1 MIQSAST
8 VAYERGSVVSAEIDL
23 SCDGVL
29 FDCDGVLVDS
39 TESGERA
46 WTQWAG
52 EFGLDP
58 ARVLDGVH
66 GRRSTETV
74 NLFLPVD
81 LHTRGLQ
88 RIEAIEIEGAATT
101 MPIAGAGRLLETL
114 PANWAV
120 VTSASEALVK
130 ARLAAAALPTPP
142 VLITA
147 DDVTTGKPAPDG
159 YLQAAARLGFAIG
172 RCAVAEDSEAGVR
185 AGLRAGAMHIVGIGE
200 RALSTEASIVVRD
213 LTGIRWS
220 NGALRLSDNLLR
232 YAARP

>member
-1 MIQSAST
+1 M
-8 VAYERGSVVSAEIDL
+8 SAEIDL
-23 SCDGVL
+23 TCDGVL

-46 WTQWAG
+46 WTRWAS

-58 ARVLDGVH
+58 TRVLDGVH

-81 LHTRGLQ
+81 LHAQGLQ

-101 MPIAGAGRLLETL
+101 MPIAGAGRLLKTL

-130 ARLAAAALPTPP
+130 ARLDAAALPTPP
-142 VLITA
+142 VLISA
-147 DDVTTGKPAPDG
+147 DDVTIGKPAPDG
-159 YLQAAARLGFAIG
+159 YLQAAARLGFAID
-172 RCAVAEDSEAGVR
+172 RCAVVEDSPAGVR
-185 AGLRAGAMHIVGIGE
+185 AGLQAGALHIVGVGE

-220 NGALRLSDNLLR
+220 YGALRLNDNLLR
-232 YAARP
+232 YAAHS

>member
-1 MIQSAST
+1 MST
-8 VAYERGSVVSAEIDL
+8 EIDL
-23 SCDGVL
+23 ICDGVL

-39 TESGERA
+39 TDSGERA
-46 WTQWAG
+46 WTRWAG

-74 NLFLPVD
+74 SLFLPVD
-81 LHTRGLQ
+81 LHAQALQ
-88 RIEAIEIEGAATT
+88 RIEAIEIEGAAAT
-101 MPIAGAGRLLETL
+101 MPIAGAGRLLKSM

-130 ARLAAAALPTPP
+130 ARLDAAALPTPP

-147 DDVTTGKPAPDG
+147 DDVTIGKPAPDG
-159 YLQAAARLGFAIG
+159 YLQAAGRLGFAID
-172 RCAVAEDSEAGVR
+172 RCAVVEDSQAGVR
-185 AGLRAGAMHIVGIGE
+185 AGLQAKALHVVGVGE

-220 NGALRLSDNLLR
+220 HGALRLSDNLLR

>member
-1 MIQSAST
+1 MSAK
-8 VAYERGSVVSAEIDL
+8 IDL
-23 SCDGVL
+23 TCDGVL

-46 WTQWAG
+46 WTRWAD

-74 NLFLPVD
+74 SLFLPTD
-81 LHTRGLQ
+81 LHAQALQ
-88 RIEAIEIEGAATT
+88 RIEAIEIEDAATT
-101 MPIAGAGRLLETL
+101 MPIPGARRLLKTL

-130 ARLAAAALPTPP
+130 ARLHAAGLPTPP

-147 DDVTTGKPAPDG
+147 GDVTVGKPAPDG
-159 YLQAAARLGFAIG
+159 YLQAAARLGFAIN
-172 RCAVAEDSEAGVR
+172 RCAVVEDSQAGVA
-185 AGLRAGAMHIVGIGE
+185 AGLQARALHVVGVGA
-200 RALSTEASIVVRD
+200 RALSTEASIVVQD

-220 NGALRLSDNLLR
+220 HGALHLSDNLLR
-232 YAARP
+232 YPAHP